1 MQKLHVNGDRSA
13 AVETEPLTEKLN
25 AIIEELPT
33 DGVTLRHL
41 LQLVGQDGLMV
52 LTALLSL
59 VFLIPVSIPGV
70 STVFGAAIL
79 LIAVSR
85 LFHRELWVPASFQ
98 GRVISTEKLLP
109 VFRRALV
116 WLHRLEKISKPRRLH
131 WLAADGPVGVLNSFA
146 LILGAV
152 LLMMPFGLIPF
163 SNTLPALALLCL
175 AVGIVQR
182 DGVCILLGYISN
194 LGTIIYFSVL
204 IGGSGLAVREAL
216 QYFVDR

>member
-1 MQKLHVNGDRSA
+1 MQKLHLKDDRSA
-13 AVETEPLTEKLN
+13 AIETEPLTEKLN
-25 AIIEELPT
+25 GIIGELPT

-85 LFHRELWVPASFQ
+85 LFNRELWVPSSFQ

-116 WLHRLEKISKPRRLH
+116 WLHRLEKISRPRRLH
-131 WLAADGPVGVLNSFA
+131 WLAADGPVGVLNSCA

-152 LLMMPFGLIPF
+152 LLM
-163 SNTLPALALLCL
+163 AD
-175 AVGIVQR
+175 R
-182 DGVCILLGYISN
+182 K
-194 LGTIIYFSVL
+194 SV
-204 IGGSGLAVREAL
+204 V
-216 QYFVDR
+216 